1 MTSDTLESGSNRT
14 PARAADDVAAAA
26 RDLVAWRR
34 WYLGLPADR
43 PQPGRLFDALEA
55 TVQALDARGEP

>member
-1 MTSDTLESGSNRT
+1 MTSETLESGSNPT
-14 PARAADDVAAAA
+14 PARASDDVVAAA

-43 PQPGRLFDALEA
+43 PLPIRLEA
-55 TVQALDARGEP
+55 ALDAAVQALDARGEP